1 MSNVKVQGS
10 QTAEFL
16 VSEGNG
22 QISREHI
29 VVKAG
34 PALPAGQVL
43 GVTSTGE
50 YAPYDNAANDGSEV
64 AAAVLYAP
72 LPASE
77 TPRSATGIVRL
88 AEVAAARL
96 TGLDAAGRG
105 DLAERHV
112 IVR

>member
-1 MSNVKVQGS
+1 MSNWKVQANLP
-10 QTAEFL
+10 AEFL

-22 QISREHI
+22 QISRERI

-34 PALPAGQVL
+34 AALPSGQVL

-50 YAPYDNAANDGSEV
+50 YAPYDNKANDGSEV

-72 LPASE
+72 LAASE
-77 TPRSATGIVRL
+77 ASRPATGIVRL
-88 AEVAAARL
+88 AEVAGGLLTGFDAAARS
-96 TGLDAAGRG
+96 

>member
-1 MSNVKVQGS
+1 MSNWKVQANLP
-10 QTAEFL
+10 AEFL

-22 QISREHI
+22 QISRERI

-34 PALPAGQVL
+34 AALPAGQVL
-43 GVTSTGE
+43 GVTGTGE

-72 LPASE
+72 LAASDASR
-77 TPRSATGIVRL
+77 PATGIVRL
-88 AEVAAARL
+88 AEVASGLL

>member
-29 VVKAG
+29 TVKAG

-50 YAPYDNAANDGSEV
+50 YAPYDNAATDGSEI

-77 TPRSATGIVRL
+77 TSRSATGIVRL

-96 TGLDAAGRG
+96 TGLDAAGRT

>member
-1 MSNVKVQGS
+1 MSNVKQQGVLP
-10 QTAEFL
+10 AEFL

-22 QISREHI
+22 QISRERI

-34 PALPAGQVL
+34 AALPAGQVL

-72 LPASE
+72 LAASE
-77 TPRSATGIVRL
+77 ASRPATGIVRL
-88 AEVAAARL
+88 AEVIGGML